1 MLRMT
6 FRATFAVSLMLALV
20 LGINLLVAAQSDKT
34 SAQEPAATSAATQD
48 PASPDH
54 KFIMDV
60 AHDGMMEVEL
70 ANLALQKSANE
81 DVKRFAQRM
90 IDDHKTANQKLATL
104 AQSKGITLP
113 APATAATTSQ
123 TNEGSRQT
131 ANIENTRAAEGK
143 QPADAKISKAKEKLG
158 RLSGAEFDREYMKM
172 MVKDHEKAVAE
183 FQKQSTQSKDTDVQ
197 EFARTTLPTLQE
209 HLTMARDIESKVSGK
224 TGGR

>member
-1 MLRMT
+1 MT
-6 FRATFAVSLMLALV
+6 FRATFAVSFMLALV
-20 LGINLLVAAQSDKT
+20 LGINLLVAAQSDKPST
-34 SAQEPAATSAATQD
+34 QEPAATTAATQSL
-48 PASPDH
+48 ASSDRE
-54 KFIMDV
+54 FIMHV
-60 AHDGMMEVEL
+60 AHNGMMEIDL

-81 DVKRFAQRM
+81 DVKRFAQRL
-90 IDDHKTANQKLATL
+90 IDDHKAANEKLMTL

-113 APATAATTSQ
+113 DPATVASTSQ
-123 TNEGSRQT
+123 TNEGSRQS
-131 ANIENTRAAEGK
+131 ANIETTRAAQG
-143 QPADAKISKAKEKLG
+143 QQSTDAKFSKAKEKLG

-183 FQKQSTQSKDTDVQ
+183 FQKQSTQSKDTGVQ

>member
-1 MLRMT
+1 MT

-34 SAQEPAATSAATQD
+34 SAQDPAATSTTSQ
-48 PASPDH
+48 PLASSDRE
-54 KFIMDV
+54 FIMHV
-60 AHDGMMEVEL
+60 AHDSMMEVEL
-70 ANLALQKSANE
+70 ANLALQKSTNE

-90 IDDHKTANQKLATL
+90 IDDHKTASEKLKTL

-113 APATAATTSQ
+113 AHATGATTSQ
-123 TNEGSRQT
+123 TNEGSRQS
-131 ANIENTRAAEGK
+131 ANIENTRAA
-143 QPADAKISKAKEKLG
+143 QDQHSTDAKISKAKEKLA

-172 MVKDHEKAVAE
+172 MVKDHEKAVAD

-209 HLTMARDIESKVSGK
+209 HLTMAREIETRVSGR